1 MKRLCNEC
9 GSELIFVDRSD
20 LVCPFCHKTI
30 NFKNTISESTLKFRM
45 TQLKE
50 MHNLMIAAN
59 DETIYGRWI
68 CTGVPDEP
76 NEDDFEYI
84 ALNNESYNE
93 CFDLFVKLIAN
104 KNCRY

>member
-1 MKRLCNEC
+1 MKRLCCEC
-9 GSELIFVDRSD
+9 GSELNFVDRSD
-20 LVCPFCHKTI
+20 IICPMCKRI
-30 NFKNTISESTLKFRM
+30 ISLKDSISELTLKFRIQ
-45 TQLKE
+45 QLKE
-50 MHNLMIAAN
+50 MHNLMISSN

-68 CTGVPDEP
+68 CIGVPDEP
-76 NEDDFEYI
+76 SEDDFEYI